1 MVSSPTIYSFY
12 LHDESCQESTE
23 LAIPKKSG
31 IGLGLLGKRNVCI
44 KLALPNFKLHDSFDV
59 VLRLSAKYG
68 EAKWQLAKKTIA
80 KHNIIDK
87 GGENFN
93 R

>member
-1 MVSSPTIYSFY
+1 MPRVDRTCNP
-12 LHDESCQESTE
+12 QE
-23 LAIPKKSG
+23 KWNRV
-31 IGLGLLGKRNVCI
+31 GLVGQKECI
-44 KLALPNFKLHDSFDV
+44 KLAFPNFKLYDSFDV

-68 EAKWQLAKKTIA
+68 EAKWRLAKKTIA
-80 KHNIIDK
+80 KHNVIDK